1 MGWGLGSLLR
11 ASLRAGWR
19 PLVGLAL
26 LIAVA
31 GGALLTGVEASRRTE
46 TAFDRMLIATNAWD
60 VLVNPDDGTNSPL
73 TFQTVADLPM
83 VERAGRVD
91 GVFLAPGHVDS
102 FDELEEGFIVFA
114 TDGVAAYD
122 LGRPARIEGRLPD
135 PDSVDEVFLSTR
147 AAEME
152 GLGVG
157 DVYPARILNEVLIGQ
172 VEQAGSEE
180 EALALLNSDGFGEQI
195 EFEIVGTGTMFDEVV
210 VDSGFSTGSMLV
222 TPAFWEAYD
231 QPSAGFYGAFVDLKP
246 GVAVDDFRAAVEA
259 TVPGETIAFQTLPS
273 IEAQAERAIRPQV
286 AALRVFT
293 LVAGLIG
300 LVIVGQAVSRRLQLD
315 AITYAPLRALGLTE
329 RQRASL
335 ALARTAVAATAGGL
349 LAVATA
355 VVASPVAPVGLARD
369 AEPAPGLRVEW
380 VVVIGG
386 AVLVVATVLAIAVW
400 PAIAS
405 TRAREPRRQRAS
417 ASSWVAA
424 AGFAPPVVAGTRFAL
439 DPGPSNVPTRSTL
452 VGAVTAVVL
461 VVATLTFAASLDNF
475 IDSPRLYGT
484 PWDTIVSVEGDGE
497 VAPPDV
503 RRLLADVGAPDE
515 VEAYGLLKP
524 GQVLLDDI
532 SLPAMAIRRSAKP
545 IQPTLTTGRLPA
557 SNDEVA
563 LGAVTLDRLGVD
575 VGDTVRVT
583 RGEDSTD
590 LAVVGRVVLP
600 AVSAYP
606 GADKTSLGEGALL
619 TERGLRR
626 WSPEFS
632 PVGALVD
639 LADGTDVDAY
649 VDAVDDPE
657 DDIVMSST
665 VPNLPSDVQSLERVR
680 STPLVLAGLLTV
692 LIALTV
698 VHALGA
704 AVRSRRRD
712 LAVLRTFGF
721 TRRQVLAAVA
731 VQATLIALVGLVIGI
746 PVGIVVGRL
755 AWSEVIDR
763 FGGLVDLVT
772 PAGALA
778 LVSLAVVVT
787 ANLVGVVPGLRAAR
801 AHTAS
806 ILRAE

>member
-1 MGWGLGSLLR
+1 M
-11 ASLRAGWR
+11 
-19 PLVGLAL
+19 
-26 LIAVA
+26 
-31 GGALLTGVEASRRTE
+31 
-46 TAFDRMLIATNAWD
+46 
-60 VLVNPDDGTNSPL
+60 
-73 TFQTVADLPM
+73 
-83 VERAGRVD
+83 
-91 GVFLAPGHVDS
+91 
-102 FDELEEGFIVFA
+102 
-114 TDGVAAYD
+114 
-122 LGRPARIEGRLPD
+122 
-135 PDSVDEVFLSTR
+135 
-147 AAEME
+147 
-152 GLGVG
+152 
-157 DVYPARILNEVLIGQ
+157 YPARILNEELIGQ

-180 EALALLNSDGFGEQI
+180 EALALLNSDGFGEQV

-315 AITYAPLRALGLTE
+315 AITYCPAPGPRPD
-329 RQRASL
+329 
-335 ALARTAVAATAGGL
+335 RTAAGVARPRSDRRGRRPR
-349 LAVATA
+349 AVSWRWRSA

-497 VAPPDV
+497 VAPADV
-503 RRLLADVGAPDE
+503 SRLLADVGLPDE

-524 GQVLLDDI
+524 GQVVLDDM
-532 SLPAMAIRRSAKP
+532 SLPAMAIRP
-545 IQPTLTTGRLPA
+545 
-557 SNDEVA
+557 
-563 LGAVTLDRLGVD
+563 
-575 VGDTVRVT
+575 
-583 RGEDSTD
+583 
-590 LAVVGRVVLP
+590 
-600 AVSAYP
+600 VS
-606 GADKTSLGEGALL
+606 
-619 TERGLRR
+619 
-626 WSPEFS
+626 
-632 PVGALVD
+632 
-639 LADGTDVDAY
+639 
-649 VDAVDDPE
+649 
-657 DDIVMSST
+657 
-665 VPNLPSDVQSLERVR
+665 
-680 STPLVLAGLLTV
+680 
-692 LIALTV
+692 
-698 VHALGA
+698 
-704 AVRSRRRD
+704 RSRSSRR
-712 LAVLRTFGF
+712 
-721 TRRQVLAAVA
+721 
-731 VQATLIALVGLVIGI
+731 
-746 PVGIVVGRL
+746 
-755 AWSEVIDR
+755 
-763 FGGLVDLVT
+763 
-772 PAGALA
+772 
-778 LVSLAVVVT
+778 
-787 ANLVGVVPGLRAAR
+787 
-801 AHTAS
+801 
-806 ILRAE
+806 

>member
-26 LIAVA
+26 LIGVA

-60 VLVNPDDGTNSPL
+60 VLVNPDDGTESTL
-73 TFQTVADLPM
+73 TSETVAALPM
-83 VERAGRVD
+83 VEQAGRVD

-102 FDELEEGFIVFA
+102 YDELEDGFIVFA
-114 TDGVAAYD
+114 SDGVAGFD

-135 PDSVDEVFLSTR
+135 PDAVNEVFLSTR
-147 AAEME
+147 AAELE

-157 DVYPARILNEVLIGQ
+157 DVYSARILNDDLIDQ
-172 VEQAGSEE
+172 IEQAESEE
-180 EALALLNSDGFGEQI
+180 AGLALLNSDGFGEQV
-195 EFEIVGTGTMFDEVV
+195 EFDIVGTGTMFDEVV

-222 TPAFWEAYD
+222 TPAFWESYD
-231 QPSAGFYGAFVDLKP
+231 QPSAGFYGTFVDLKP
-246 GVAVDDFRAAVEA
+246 GVEVDDFRAAVEA
-259 TVPGETIAFQTLPS
+259 TVPEETIAFQTRPS

-293 LVAGLIG
+293 VVAGLIG

-335 ALARTAVAATAGGL
+335 ALTRTAVAATAGGL
-349 LAVATA
+349 LAVAIA

-400 PAIAS
+400 PAIVS

-484 PWDTIVSVEGDGE
+484 PWDTIVSAEGDGE
-497 VAPPDV
+497 VGAGRRRAPPG
-503 RRLLADVGAPDE
+503 RRG
-515 VEAYGLLKP
+515 
-524 GQVLLDDI
+524 
-532 SLPAMAIRRSAKP
+532 
-545 IQPTLTTGRLPA
+545 
-557 SNDEVA
+557 
-563 LGAVTLDRLGVD
+563 
-575 VGDTVRVT
+575 
-583 RGEDSTD
+583 
-590 LAVVGRVVLP
+590 
-600 AVSAYP
+600 
-606 GADKTSLGEGALL
+606 
-619 TERGLRR
+619 
-626 WSPEFS
+626 
-632 PVGALVD
+632 
-639 LADGTDVDAY
+639 
-649 VDAVDDPE
+649 
-657 DDIVMSST
+657 
-665 VPNLPSDVQSLERVR
+665 
-680 STPLVLAGLLTV
+680 
-692 LIALTV
+692 
-698 VHALGA
+698 
-704 AVRSRRRD
+704 RSRR
-712 LAVLRTFGF
+712 
-721 TRRQVLAAVA
+721 
-731 VQATLIALVGLVIGI
+731 
-746 PVGIVVGRL
+746 GR
-755 AWSEVIDR
+755 
-763 FGGLVDLVT
+763 
-772 PAGALA
+772 
-778 LVSLAVVVT
+778 
-787 ANLVGVVPGLRAAR
+787 GLRAALARSGR
-801 AHTAS
+801 A
-806 ILRAE
+806 R